1 MLDGLIPDEYIAVQM
16 IIRSMNLKLKYLDD
30 RKLACRRSGS
40 LAVGVGTM
48 SSLPLDPLD
57 RQIVDCVR
65 QHWDEEQTPLLLSTL
80 GAVGDIR
87 EHVKNEGSNLAGYL
101 RNRLAGQIRVI
112 RHTDN
117 SAVVAAVP
125 AGASGD
131 FDSLLEKVRGRHAGA
146 DASRFAPALW
156 AAFRRPLDD
165 TKERYVSV
173 KRPIRFVDVVQ
184 EERPEGQIAVP
195 REYIS
200 EAPGI
205 YERIEKWIQENNIA
219 RAPLL
224 FEIRAGEKLPASDV
238 LGRFLLALEP
248 EDLARVSIPL
258 DIVKKLRQEPI

>member
-1 MLDGLIPDEYIAVQM
+1 
-16 IIRSMNLKLKYLDD
+16 MNLKLKYLDD

-80 GAVGDIR
+80 GALGDIR
-87 EHVKNEGSNLAGYL
+87 ERVKNEGSSLAGYL
-101 RNRLAGQIRVI
+101 RDRLAGQIRVI

-117 SAVVAAVP
+117 PAVVAAVP
-125 AGASGD
+125 ADASAN
-131 FDSLLEKVRGRHAGA
+131 FDSLLEKARGRHAAA

-173 KRPIRFVDVVQ
+173 KRPIRFIDVTQ
-184 EERPEGQIAVP
+184 EERPEGRIAVP

-200 EAPGI
+200 EAPGV
-205 YERIEKWIQENNIA
+205 YERIEKWIQENNID

-224 FEIRAGEKLPASDV
+224 FEVKASEKGLPATDV
-238 LGRFLLALEP
+238 LGRFLLALDP
-248 EDLARVSIPL
+248 EELARVSIPL

>member
-1 MLDGLIPDEYIAVQM
+1 
-16 IIRSMNLKLKYLDD
+16 
-30 RKLACRRSGS
+30 
-40 LAVGVGTM
+40 M

-117 SAVVAAVP
+117 PTVVAAVP
-125 AGASGD
+125 TGASGD
-131 FDSLLEKVRGRHAGA
+131 FDSLLDQVRGRHAGA

-173 KRPIRFVDVVQ
+173 KRPIRFIDVAL
-184 EERPEGQIAVP
+184 EERPEGRIAVP

-200 EAPGI
+200 EASGV